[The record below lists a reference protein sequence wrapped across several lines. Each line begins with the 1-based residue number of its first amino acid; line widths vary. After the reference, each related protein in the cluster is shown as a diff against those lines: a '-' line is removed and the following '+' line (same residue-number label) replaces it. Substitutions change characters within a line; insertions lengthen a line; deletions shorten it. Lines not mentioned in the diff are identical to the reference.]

1 MDKMFPTGIRPRGN
15 GLQIRIWQNGKE
27 VHEEIIEANPNN
39 AADVKR
45 VKKYRDELQV
55 KFRLGLAFEEEEY
68 PTHLQSFHS
77 MAQEYLET
85 HQGKH
90 STKLGYLNILNKYW
104 IPLFGK
110 KPCASIT
117 TREIKLA
124 LSRIDA
130 SSKTRDNVLGPLRG
144 VLDYA
149 EVFPNPGAII
159 KIKKAQTKPIDR
171 YTPVERDKI
180 MSCLNGDV
188 YVYFALIFGCGFR
201 PGELKALLRNDFDG
215 EHWHVHQQ
223 IVRGELVE
231 STKTGH
237 RRKVYVPLWVR
248 KAMKMMP
255 LRIDSPYFFVNENGG
270 FYKDTRRFNR
280 AWQKA
285 HKRKQIHYRKPYA
298 CRHTRA
304 AELLS
309 KGVLP
314 PLAAKQLGHST
325 AVFLNTYAEWIDEY
339 ASDKD
344 FSQFEPLPGTEHK
357 RLR

>member
-1 MDKMFPTGIRPRGN
+1 MDKKFPVGIRPRGN
-15 GLQIRIWQNGKE
+15 GLEIKIWKHGKP
-27 VHEEIIEANPNN
+27 VHQEIIEANPNN

-45 VKKYRDELQV
+45 AKKYRDELQV
-55 KFRLGLAFEEEEY
+55 KYRLGLVFEEEEY
-68 PTHLQSFHS
+68 PTHLQSFYS

-85 HQGKH
+85 HNGKH

-124 LSRIDA
+124 LSKIDA
-130 SSKTRDNVLGPLRG
+130 SSKTRDNALGPLRG
-144 VLDYA
+144 VLNYA
-149 EVFPNPGAII
+149 EVAVNPAAII
-159 KIKKAQTKPIDR
+159 KTKKAQTKPIER
-171 YTPVERDKI
+171 YTPIERDKI
-180 MSCLNGDV
+180 LSCLTGDI

-223 IVRGELVE
+223 IVRGQLVD

-237 RRKVYVPLWVR
+237 RRKVYVPMWVR
-248 KAMKMMP
+248 KAILTMP
-255 LRIDSPYFFVNENGG
+255 TRIDSPYFFVNENGN

-285 HKRKQIHYRKPYA
+285 HKRKQMHYRTPYA

-325 AVFLNTYAEWIDEY
+325 AVFLNTYSEWIDEY
-339 ASDKD
+339 ASNRD
-344 FSQFEPLPGTEHK
+344 FEQFEPLAGTEHK
-357 RLR
+357 LHS

>member
-1 MDKMFPTGIRPRGN
+1 
-15 GLQIRIWQNGKE
+15 
-27 VHEEIIEANPNN
+27 
-39 AADVKR
+39 
-45 VKKYRDELQV
+45 
-55 KFRLGLAFEEEEY
+55 
-68 PTHLQSFHS
+68 

-104 IPLFGK
+104 IPLFSK
-110 KPCASIT
+110 RPCASIT

-130 SSKTRDNVLGPLRG
+130 SSKTRDNALGPLRG

-149 EVFPNPGAII
+149 EVFPNPAAII
-159 KIKKAQTKPIDR
+159 KTKKAQTKPIER
-171 YTPVERDKI
+171 YTPLERDKI
-180 MSCLNGDV
+180 LSCLTGDV
-188 YVYFALIFGCGFR
+188 YVYFALLFGCGFR
-201 PGELKALLRNDFDG
+201 PGELKGLLRNDFDG

-223 IVRGELVE
+223 IVRGKLIE
-231 STKTGH
+231 STKTCH

-248 KAMKMMP
+248 KAMKEMP
-255 LRIDSPYFFVNENGG
+255 TRIDSPYFFVNENGN

-280 AWQKA
+280 AWKKA
-285 HKRKQIHYRKPYA
+285 HKRKQMHYRTPYV

-325 AVFLNTYAEWIDEY
+325 AVFFKHIRRMD
-339 ASDKD
+339 
-344 FSQFEPLPGTEHK
+344 
-357 RLR
+357 